1 MNIPE
6 FSVHRKV
13 TVLMMILIVILF
25 GVISFFNL
33 GLDLMPELE
42 FPIVSVVTTYE
53 GVASEDIETLITR
66 PIESVVSTIKHVKT
80 VSSFSHEGL
89 SAVMIQLEW
98 GTNLDFAAQDVREK
112 VALAEDYIPEDAD
125 RPLIMKLNVT
135 DWPVIY
141 FGVTGLEDTRTLR
154 KYLDDNV
161 RPRLERLEGV
171 ASAIL
176 LGGLEREIDVL
187 IDRQKLKAYNLS
199 LNQVVSI
206 LAAENLNVSGGHLI
220 QEEREYLVRTFGE
233 FKDLNTIRN
242 TILATNKGG
251 AVYIKDIAQVKDTH
265 EDIRNYARTNN
276 RDCVILAIMKQSG
289 ANTVSV
295 IDRVHIA
302 LKDIRREIPRN
313 IEFYPMMDQGK
324 EIKKVVK
331 RTAGNALIGGVLAIT
346 FILFF
351 LRNWQPSLVIAL
363 AIPLSIITSFIGLY
377 VFRYTF
383 NIMTLAGLALGVG
396 MLVDNAVVVIENTYR
411 HLEEGRS
418 REDSAKLGASE
429 VGMAITASTLTTM
442 AVFLPMTLASGIA
455 GKLARPLALT
465 VCLSLFAS
473 LFVAI
478 TLVPMMGSVM
488 IRVRGKG
495 EEKEGIGFKAVE
507 QRYGR
512 ILLWTLMNRKKVI
525 AGTLLLFLS
534 SLFCIRYMGTEF
546 MPKSDT
552 TVILAMLKMP
562 VGTSLD
568 ETEKVVQGLEEI
580 IIDQSEVKFVSSFT
594 GLSKLSKMDVAWGT
608 GNTGVN
614 ESQIFAPLVDKDKR
628 RRSSQEITEAI
639 RSKIPRIKGATIDFM
654 DMGQMLLNVGGE
666 NATIAIKV
674 FGKDLSQL
682 ETLSQQMEKRCRDI
696 DGIRDLDISL
706 KRGRPELQINIDR
719 EKASKM
725 GLSVGQVAHAV
736 KTALL
741 GEVATRYRVH
751 GDEYDIR
758 VKFREEDR
766 QSITDIRHIGIASPF
781 GFQVPLYQV
790 ARIKYGEG
798 PVRIT
803 RENQERKVTVNANT
817 HGRDLGSIIRDIKQR
832 ISGLNLPMGY
842 FIEYGGSYEE
852 MQNAF
857 ISLLKALV
865 VAIILVYMIM
875 AAQFES
881 LLQPF
886 IIMFTIP
893 LAIIGAI
900 FGLLIF
906 GKTLSVPSFMGI
918 IILAGI
924 VVNNAIVMIDYVN
937 RLRHKGVEPQR
948 ALIQGA
954 QVRLRPVLITALTTI
969 IGMIPMALSQT
980 EGAEMRS
987 PMAIAVAFGLLSST
1001 LLTLFIIPIAYSIAG
1016 RLSYTHGTDAPE
1028 LQ

>member
-141 FGVTGLEDTRTLR
+141 FGVTGLENTRTLR

-176 LGGLEREIDVL
+176 LGGLEREIDVS

-251 AVYIKDIAQVKDTH
+251 AIYIKDIAQVKDTH

-295 IDRVHIA
+295 IDRVHVA
-302 LKDIRREIPRN
+302 LKDIRREIPRD
-313 IEFYPMMDQGK
+313 IKFYPMMDQGN

-331 RTAGNALIGGVLAIT
+331 RTAGNALIGGILAIA

-418 REDSAKLGASE
+418 REDAAKLGASE

-478 TLVPMMGSVM
+478 TLVPMMGSVI
-488 IRVRGKG
+488 IRVRDKG
-495 EEKEGIGFKAVE
+495 QGKEGSGFKAVE
-507 QRYGR
+507 RRYGR
-512 ILLWTLMNRKKVI
+512 ILLWALMNRKKVL
-525 AGTLLLFLS
+525 AGTLFLFLS

-568 ETEKVVQGLEEI
+568 ETEKVVRGLEEI
-580 IIDQSEVKFVSSFT
+580 IMDQPEVKFVSSFT

-628 RRSSQEITEAI
+628 KRFSQEITEAI

-666 NATIAIKV
+666 TATIAIKV
-674 FGKDLSQL
+674 FGKDLGQL
-682 ETLSQQMEKRCRDI
+682 EALSQRMEKRCRDI

-725 GLSVGQVAHAV
+725 GLSVGQVARAV

-766 QSITDIRHIGIASPF
+766 QSLSDIRHIGIASPF
-781 GFQVPLYQV
+781 GFHVPLYQV
-790 ARIKYGEG
+790 ARMAYGEG

-803 RENQERKVTVNANT
+803 RENQERKVTISANT

-857 ISLLKALV
+857 ISLIKALI

-954 QVRLRPVLITALTTI
+954 QVRLRPVLITAFTTI

-1016 RLSYTHGTDAPE
+1016 RLSYSHRPDAPE
-1028 LQ
+1028 FR

>member
-6 FSVHRKV
+6 FSVRRKV

-66 PIESVVSTIKHVKT
+66 PIESVVSTIKHVKK
-80 VSSFSHEGL
+80 VSSFSNEGL

-220 QEEREYLVRTFGE
+220 QEDREYLVRTFGE
-233 FKDLNTIRN
+233 FKDLNTVRN

-302 LKDIRREIPRN
+302 LKDIRREIPRD
-313 IEFYPMMDQGK
+313 IEFYSMMDQGE

-478 TLVPMMGSVM
+478 TLVPMMSSVM
-488 IRVRGKG
+488 IMGRGKG
-495 EEKEGIGFKAVE
+495 EKKEGIGFKAVE

-512 ILLWTLMNRKKVI
+512 ILLWALMNRKKVI

-552 TVILAMLKMP
+552 TVILATLKMP

-580 IIDQSEVKFVSSFT
+580 IMDQSEVKFVSSFT

-666 NATIAIKV
+666 TATIAIKV

-682 ETLSQQMEKRCRDI
+682 EALSQRMEKRCRDI

-766 QSITDIRHIGIASPF
+766 QSLTDIRHIGIASPF

-857 ISLLKALV
+857 ISLIKALV

-918 IILAGI
+918 IILGGI

-954 QVRLRPVLITALTTI
+954 QVRLRPVLITAFTTI
-969 IGMIPMALSQT
+969 LGMIPMALSQT

-1016 RLSYTHGTDAPE
+1016 RLSYRHGTDAPD
-1028 LQ
+1028 LR

>member
-6 FSVHRKV
+6 FSVNRKV

-176 LGGLEREIDVL
+176 LGGLEREINVL

-199 LNQVVSI
+199 LNQVVSV
-206 LAAENLNVSGGHLI
+206 LASENLNVSGGHLI

-276 RDCVILAIMKQSG
+276 QDCVILAIMKQSG

-295 IDRVHIA
+295 IDRVHVA
-302 LKDIRREIPRN
+302 LKDIRREIPRD
-313 IEFYPMMDQGK
+313 IKFYPMMDQGN

-331 RTAGNALIGGVLAIT
+331 RTAGNALIGGILAIA

-418 REDSAKLGASE
+418 REDAAKLGASE

-488 IRVRGKG
+488 IKVRGRG
-495 EEKEGIGFKAVE
+495 EGKEGSGFKAVE
-507 QRYGR
+507 RRYGR
-512 ILLWTLMNRKKVI
+512 ILLWALMNRKKVL
-525 AGTLLLFLS
+525 AGTLFLFLS

-580 IIDQSEVKFVSSFT
+580 IMDQPEVKFVSSFT

-628 RRSSQEITEAI
+628 TRSSQEITEAI

-666 NATIAIKV
+666 TATIAIKV
-674 FGKDLSQL
+674 FGKDLDQL
-682 ETLSQQMEKRCRDI
+682 EALSQRMEKRCRDI
-696 DGIRDLDISL
+696 DGIRDLEISL

-725 GLSVGQVAHAV
+725 GLSVGQVARAV

-766 QSITDIRHIGIASPF
+766 QSLSDIRHIGIASPF
-781 GFQVPLYQV
+781 GFHVPLYQV
-790 ARIKYGEG
+790 ARMEYGEG

-803 RENQERKVTVNANT
+803 RENQERKVTVSANT

-954 QVRLRPVLITALTTI
+954 QVRLRPVLITAFTTI

-1016 RLSYTHGTDAPE
+1016 RLSYRHGTDAPE

>member
-6 FSVHRKV
+6 FSVRRKV

-176 LGGLEREIDVL
+176 LGGLEREIDVS

-295 IDRVHIA
+295 IDRVHVA
-302 LKDIRREIPRN
+302 LKDIRREIPRD
-313 IEFYPMMDQGK
+313 IKFYPMMDQGN

-331 RTAGNALIGGVLAIT
+331 RTAGNALIGGILAIA

-418 REDSAKLGASE
+418 REDAAKLGASE

-488 IRVRGKG
+488 IRVRDKG
-495 EEKEGIGFKAVE
+495 QGKEGSGFKAVE
-507 QRYGR
+507 RRYGR
-512 ILLWTLMNRKKVI
+512 ILLWALMNRKKVL
-525 AGTLLLFLS
+525 AGTLFLFLS

-568 ETEKVVQGLEEI
+568 ETQKVVQGLEEI
-580 IIDQSEVKFVSSFT
+580 IMDQPEVKFVSSFT

-628 RRSSQEITEAI
+628 TKSSQEITEAI

-666 NATIAIKV
+666 TATIAIKV
-674 FGKDLSQL
+674 FGKDLDQL
-682 ETLSQQMEKRCRDI
+682 EALSQRMEKRCRDI

-766 QSITDIRHIGIASPF
+766 QSLTDIRHIGIASPF
-781 GFQVPLYQV
+781 GFQAPLYQV

-937 RLRHKGVEPQR
+937 RLHHKGVEPQR

-1001 LLTLFIIPIAYSIAG
+1001 LLTLFIIPIAYSIAS
-1016 RLSYTHGTDAPE
+1016 RLSYSHGPDAPE
-1028 LQ
+1028 RR

>member
-176 LGGLEREIDVL
+176 LGGLEREIDVS

-295 IDRVHIA
+295 IDRVHVA
-302 LKDIRREIPRN
+302 LKDIRREIPRD
-313 IEFYPMMDQGK
+313 IKFYPMMDQGN

-331 RTAGNALIGGVLAIT
+331 RTAGNALIGGILAIA

-418 REDSAKLGASE
+418 REDAAKLGASE

-478 TLVPMMGSVM
+478 TLVPMMGSVI
-488 IRVRGKG
+488 IRVRDKG
-495 EEKEGIGFKAVE
+495 QGKEGSGFKAVE
-507 QRYGR
+507 RRYGR
-512 ILLWTLMNRKKVI
+512 ILLWALMNRKKVL
-525 AGTLLLFLS
+525 AGTLFLFLS

-568 ETEKVVQGLEEI
+568 ETEKVVRGLEEI
-580 IIDQSEVKFVSSFT
+580 IMDQPEVKFVSSFT

-628 RRSSQEITEAI
+628 KRFSQEITEAI

-666 NATIAIKV
+666 TATIAIKV
-674 FGKDLSQL
+674 FGKDLGQL
-682 ETLSQQMEKRCRDI
+682 EALSQRMEKRCRDI

-725 GLSVGQVAHAV
+725 GLSVGQVARAV

-766 QSITDIRHIGIASPF
+766 QSLSDIRHIGIASPF
-781 GFQVPLYQV
+781 GFHVPLYQV
-790 ARIKYGEG
+790 ARMAYGEG

-803 RENQERKVTVNANT
+803 RENQERKVTISANT

-857 ISLLKALV
+857 ISLIKALI

-954 QVRLRPVLITALTTI
+954 QVRLRPVLITAFTTI

-1016 RLSYTHGTDAPE
+1016 RLSYSHRPDAPE
-1028 LQ
+1028 FR

>member
-6 FSVHRKV
+6 FSVRRKV

-199 LNQVVSI
+199 LNQVVSV

-220 QEEREYLVRTFGE
+220 QEDREYLVRTFGE

-295 IDRVHIA
+295 IDRVHIS
-302 LKDIRREIPRN
+302 LKDIRREIPRD
-313 IEFYPMMDQGK
+313 IEFYPMMDQGE

-411 HLEEGRS
+411 HLEEGRN

-478 TLVPMMGSVM
+478 TLVPMMSSVM
-488 IRVRGKG
+488 IMGRGKG
-495 EEKEGIGFKAVE
+495 EKKEGIGFKAVE

-512 ILLWTLMNRKKVI
+512 ILLWALMNRKKVI

-580 IIDQSEVKFVSSFT
+580 IMDQSEVKFVSSFT

-666 NATIAIKV
+666 TATIAIKV

-682 ETLSQQMEKRCRDI
+682 EALSQRMEKRCRDI

-766 QSITDIRHIGIASPF
+766 QSLTDIRHIGIASPF
-781 GFQVPLYQV
+781 GFQAPLYQV

-937 RLRHKGVEPQR
+937 RLRHKGMEPQR

-1016 RLSYTHGTDAPE
+1016 RLSYRHGTDVPE
-1028 LQ
+1028 LR